1 MKKED
6 FIYNDNFETPLV
18 GSSHWE
24 SPSNIALVKYW
35 GKSNIQ
41 IPKNTSISFTLNKC
55 LTNTKLDFSKKK
67 NNSQFVDFD
76 IYFNEQFKLDF
87 KPKIQS
93 FFERILKYCPYIL
106 NYKFKINTS
115 NTFPHSSGIASS
127 ASGISALALCIMSL
141 EKLINPNI
149 ADDYFYMKASFLSRL
164 GSGSACRSLKGSVN
178 LWGAHSSFNTSSN
191 LYSIEF
197 PYKVHDIFN
206 TYHDAVLLV
215 DKGVKTVS
223 STVGH
228 NLMNS
233 HPFADKRFQIAQ
245 HNIDKLSAI
254 LKNGDTNEFV
264 KLVEDEALMLHG
276 LMMTSDPSYILI
288 KSKTLQIIDSIREF
302 RSKNNI
308 PVCFTL
314 DAGANVHVLFPD
326 RYSDRVY
333 DFIERNLKIHCENN
347 SYIRDCVGFGAKQ
360 L

>member
-6 FIYNDNFETPLV
+6 FIYNDNFETPLG

-35 GKSNIQ
+35 GKSDIQ

-67 NNSQFVDFD
+67 NNSQTVDFD
-76 IYFNEQFKLDF
+76 IYFNDQLKLEF

-141 EKLINPNI
+141 EKLVNPKI
-149 ADDYFYMKASFLSRL
+149 SDDYFYMKASFLSRL

-178 LWGAHSSFNTSSN
+178 LWGTHSSFNTSSN

-215 DKGVKTVS
+215 DRGVKTVS
-223 STVGH
+223 STAGH
-228 NLMNS
+228 NLMNN

-245 HNIDKLSAI
+245 DNIDKLSAI
-254 LKNGDTNEFV
+254 LKNGDTSEFV

-288 KSKTLQIIDSIREF
+288 KSKTLQIIESIREF

-333 DFIERNLKIHCENN
+333 DFIEGNLKIHCENN

>member
-6 FIYNDNFETPLV
+6 FIYNDNFEAPLS

-35 GKSNIQ
+35 GKSDIQ

-76 IYFNEQFKLDF
+76 IYFNEQLKLDF

-178 LWGAHSSFNTSSN
+178 LWGTHSSFNTSSN

-206 TYHDAVLLV
+206 Y
-215 DKGVKTVS
+215 
-223 STVGH
+223 
-228 NLMNS
+228 
-233 HPFADKRFQIAQ
+233 
-245 HNIDKLSAI
+245 LS
-254 LKNGDTNEFV
+254 
-264 KLVEDEALMLHG
+264 
-276 LMMTSDPSYILI
+276 
-288 KSKTLQIIDSIREF
+288 
-302 RSKNNI
+302 
-308 PVCFTL
+308 
-314 DAGANVHVLFPD
+314 
-326 RYSDRVY
+326 
-333 DFIERNLKIHCENN
+333 
-347 SYIRDCVGFGAKQ
+347 
-360 L
+360 